1 LINYYINLLLAPISP
16 AS

>member
-1 LINYYINLLLAPISP
+1 LINYYINLLLAPISQ